1 MTCGGCLCIIAYK
14 RNDPTRAPKGGNLLN
29 EIEKIFDDLSTFDL
43 ELDFELPELDF
54 ELPELDFDIPE
65 LDLTMPEINFDDLP
79 ELDNVLL

>member
-1 MTCGGCLCIIAYK
+1 M
-14 RNDPTRAPKGGNLLN
+14 N
-29 EIEKIFDDLSTFDL
+29 EIEKIFDDISAFDL

-54 ELPELDFDIPE
+54 DMPE